1 MMSAMSSLSPCI
13 GLCRL
18 GEDQFCQGCLRHI
31 DEIARW
37 GLLPPE
43 EQRKI
48 LTLVA
53 QRRAALANPASPV
66 MEISHD

>member
-1 MMSAMSSLSPCI
+1 MTSLSPCI

-18 GEDQFCQGCLRHI
+18 DEDRLCQGCLRHI

-37 GLLPPE
+37 GLLPPD

-48 LTLVA
+48 LALVA
-53 QRRAALANPASPV
+53 QRRAALAIPAPTSTAMETSP
-66 MEISHD
+66 